1 MPLTHIV
8 DLKEKFEVQTY
19 AKPKNLDRHT
29 HMPFSGSPRKHPME
43 KGKLLLIADPFTTST
58 FYYEFK
64 IEDIGFAEELPNLTN
79 IDGDAVP
86 MARIW
91 VKKQSVGVRSTPFIV
106 DTIALKPWL
115 WLKETVL

>member
-1 MPLTHIV
+1 MPLTHIA
-8 DLKEKFEVQTY
+8 DLEEKFEVQTY
-19 AKPKNLDRHT
+19 SKPKNLDRDT
-29 HMPFSGSPRKHPME
+29 HIPFSGSPRKHPME

-106 DTIALKPWL
+106 DTIALKP
-115 WLKETVL
+115 